1 MATTPETPRQP
12 LFYLEPQP
20 LNLPQ
25 HREMRVQNGDY
36 AFASEALA
44 MPAVIGEFA
53 DLSRTYPILFAAG
66 DNGGPIA
73 LLGVDATNT
82 FVSNGAWEEGVYIPA
97 YIRRHPFAL
106 MALTDTAKPE
116 EYVLAID
123 VGCGRITT
131 GGSDGAALFDGEE
144 PSAFVKEMLNFCS
157 AYSADGLV
165 TAEFCKALRAKGL
178 LNDQRLDGTLPDGQK
193 IGLDGFQVIDTKKLT
208 ELDAE
213 TVVEW
218 HRRGWLA
225 ACFFHLASLQRVGE
239 ILNRRAKIATPIKPA
254 V

>member
-1 MATTPETPRQP
+1 MATNQDTPRQP
-12 LFYLEPQP
+12 LFYVEPQP

-25 HREMRVQNGDY
+25 HRDMRVQNGDY
-36 AFASEALA
+36 AFTSGALA

-53 DLSRTYPILFAAG
+53 DLSRFYPILFAAG

-73 LLGVDATNT
+73 LLGIDATNT
-82 FVSNGAWEEGVYIPA
+82 FVTDGVWEANVYVPA

-106 MALTDTAKPE
+106 MALTETAKPE

-123 VGCGRITT
+123 VGSGRITQDAT
-131 GGSDGAALFDGEE
+131 DSVPLFEGEE

-157 AYSADGLV
+157 AYSADALV
-165 TAEFCKALRAKGL
+165 TTELCKALRAKGL
-178 LNDQRLDGTLPDGQK
+178 LLDQRLDGTMPDGQK
-193 IGLDGFQVIDTKKLT
+193 IGLDGFQVIDGKKLT

-213 TVVEW
+213 TVVDW

-225 ACFFHLASLQRVGE
+225 ACFFHLVSLQRVGD